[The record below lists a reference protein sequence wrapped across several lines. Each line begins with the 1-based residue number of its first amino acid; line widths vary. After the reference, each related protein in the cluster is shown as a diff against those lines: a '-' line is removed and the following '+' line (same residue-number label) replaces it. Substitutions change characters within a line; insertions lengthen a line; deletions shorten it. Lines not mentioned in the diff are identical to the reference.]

1 MMSLLTWAI
10 AIYGSIYGV
19 AQQGTTKSLPQ
30 VVAVCT
36 VVLTIKAFVLGLLA
50 VRARLATGE
59 KGFANKTE
67 SANVLLQLFKPPLIA
82 YEWAPA
88 LAGSSA
94 VERIERC
101 VNKNKEFEPF
111 LIGLMFAAMA
121 VASPGEVS
129 KKGVVLAKDETELV
143 KTLAIIATYSRV
155 LHTLL
160 FLTWPISGSEPRTMA
175 FDGFFFAALGLAVY
189 TLKLAM

>member
-1 MMSLLTWAI
+1 MSELFFTLLFTSRP
-10 AIYGSIYGV
+10 IYGSIYGV

-101 VNKNKEFEPF
+101 VNNNKEFEPF

-121 VASPGEVS
+121 VASPGEVG
-129 KKGVVLAKDETELV
+129 KKGVVLAEDETELV
-143 KTLAIIATYSRV
+143 RTLAITS
-155 LHTLL
+155 
-160 FLTWPISGSEPRTMA
+160 PRT
-175 FDGFFFAALGLAVY
+175 AACS
-189 TLKLAM
+189 TPSS